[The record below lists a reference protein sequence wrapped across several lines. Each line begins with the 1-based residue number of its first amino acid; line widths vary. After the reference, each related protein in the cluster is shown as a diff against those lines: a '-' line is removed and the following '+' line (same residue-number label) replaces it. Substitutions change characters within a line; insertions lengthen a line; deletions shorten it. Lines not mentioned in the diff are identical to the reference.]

1 MSFKD
6 TIKGL
11 ILKKPAPGA
20 ERDARDPRRSNE
32 PMKGGRRAGEVE
44 NPYLAARRTWNDH
57 VGSVVSQRQTWQ
69 VIGILSLLIALAGV
83 GGVISIGSQSKF
95 IPYVVQVDKMGQ
107 TIAAGPVQAA
117 DKADQRVVH
126 ASVSEFINDARIV
139 TPDVALQRKAVFR
152 VYSKL
157 APNDPATAKMNE
169 WLNGNEEAS
178 PFKRAAKEMV
188 SVEIKSVLPQTPDTW
203 QVDWVETTR
212 DRQGTV
218 KGLPVTMRALVT
230 TYTAETTP
238 QTTDEQ
244 LRNNPLSIYVR
255 DYSWSRLQ

>member
-11 ILKKPAPGA
+11 IFKKPAPGA

-32 PMKGGRRAGEVE
+32 PMKGGRRAGEAE

-69 VIGILSLLIALAGV
+69 VIGILSLMIAL
-83 GGVISIGSQSKF
+83 
-95 IPYVVQVDKMGQ
+95 
-107 TIAAGPVQAA
+107 AA

-152 VYSKL
+152 VYAKL

-169 WLNGNEEAS
+169 WLNGSEDAS

-188 SVEIKSVLPQTPDTW
+188 SVEIKSVLPQTADTW

-218 KGLPVTMRALVT
+218 KGLPVTMRPLVT
-230 TYTAETTP
+230 TYAADTTP

-244 LRNNPLSIYVR
+244 LRNNPMSIYVR
-255 DYSWSRLQ
+255 DFSWSRLQ